1 MSKRNPITSLLSMVL
16 VLAMVLSMATV
27 AFAAETTLEAGK
39 NYTVDAKLSCYVN
52 AMGGVEFSDGY
63 GLLKSTTVS
72 VDENGD
78 AYLTMNLG
86 TTSGLAIYGV
96 ACTAFIG
103 TDEAPGYYADGAVT
117 KENVTY
123 TVSENTVAN
132 AKGQVNYIDSIT
144 MPVDSSVNEYT
155 LWIYLDSNVMGCQ
168 LGDGTGTGSS
178 NTPGVATKHTAKLTI
193 DWDTLAAGPA
203 ETSNQTANVEL
214 NYTATGT
221 YEVSI
226 PSTINVDKATLKGT
240 YEVTAKN
247 FDINTDAYVTV
258 TADTEGT
265 LKTED
270 NKTTSF
276 TNTLAEGQLKAT
288 GDTLAGTVTVD
299 KPSANGN
306 YTGSLNFVISYYSGE

>member
-96 ACTAFIG
+96 VCTAFIG

-168 LGDGTGTGSS
+168 LGDGSGTGGS

-214 NYTATGT
+214 DYTAAGT

-226 PSTINVDKATLKGT
+226 PATITVDKATLMGT
-240 YEVTAKN
+240 YEVTAKD

-270 NKTTSF
+270 NKTTTF
-276 TNTLAEGQLKAT
+276 TNTLEEGQLKAT
-288 GDTLAGTVTVD
+288 DDTLAGTVTVA
-299 KPSANGN
+299 KPSENGK

>member
-39 NYTVDAKLSCYVN
+39 NYTVDAKLSCYVY

-72 VDENGD
+72 VDENGQ
-78 AYLTMNLG
+78 ASLTMNLG
-86 TTSGLAIYGV
+86 TTSGLSIYGV
-96 ACTAFIG
+96 PCTAFIG

-132 AKGQVNYIDSIT
+132 ANGEVKYIDSIT
-144 MPVDSSVNEYT
+144 MPVDSSVSEYT

-178 NTPGVATKHTAKLTI
+178 NTPGVVTKHTAKLTI
-193 DWDTLAAGPA
+193 DWDTLPAGPA
-203 ETSNQTANVEL
+203 ETSNQTATVEL
-214 NYTATGT
+214 DYTVSGA
-221 YEVSI
+221 YEVEI
-226 PSTINVDKATLKGT
+226 PSTITVDKETLAGS
-240 YEVTAKN
+240 YSVTAKN
-247 FDINTDAYVTV
+247 FDIEEAAYVTV

-270 NKTTSF
+270 NKTTTF
-276 TNTLAEGQLKAT
+276 ANTLAEGKLKVT
-288 GDTLAGTVTVD
+288 DDTLAGTVTVA
-299 KPSANGN
+299 KPSENGK
-306 YTGSLNFVISYYSGE
+306 YTGSLNFVISYYAGE